1 MNHIRYIE
9 FTYENFSL
17 DIHVQC
23 IQFFLWLLIWFVVL
37 YCDIKMYISYTSLVF
52 YTVSLCFVDY
62 IWYFNVQRKSVHAL
76 LLSKQCPG
84 YHFTEALTAKLKTY
98 PYTLYNPL
106 VKYNNTLFF
115 RHFVLIVTVLPSAL
129 VKWYPFEHM
138 AAFNTLFT

>member
-37 YCDIKMYISYTSLVF
+37 YCDIKMYISYTSFVF

-84 YHFTEALTAKLKTY
+84 YHFTEALTTKLKTY
-98 PYTLYNPL
+98 PYTSYNPL
-106 VKYNNTLFF
+106 VKYNNTLSF
-115 RHFVLIVTVLPSAL
+115 RHFVLIATVLPSAL
-129 VKWYPFEHM
+129 VKWYPVGHM
-138 AAFNTLFT
+138 AAFNTPFT